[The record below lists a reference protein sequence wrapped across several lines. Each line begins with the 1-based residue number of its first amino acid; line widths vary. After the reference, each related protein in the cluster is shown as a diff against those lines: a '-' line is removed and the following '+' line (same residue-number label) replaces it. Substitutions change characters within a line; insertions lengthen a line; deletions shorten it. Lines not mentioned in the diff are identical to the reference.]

1 MPTPTKPPSKRA
13 TRPAVRKPVKPTPL
27 SKPSL
32 RFYHSESLRAE
43 TIVVLDAI
51 EQGPDPLLHRAA
63 LADLAAKLTSS
74 GMDYYFLRPLRL
86 AKAGFVVEQS
96 THLAVA
102 GALRILAPITRN
114 ILLRMDR
121 AQLLTVCA
129 HVRQLME

>member
-1 MPTPTKPPSKRA
+1 MPTPTKRPSKR
-13 TRPAVRKPVKPTPL
+13 TPRPAIRKPVKPTPTPR
-27 SKPSL
+27 PSL

-43 TIVVLDAI
+43 TIAVLDAI
-51 EQGPDPLLHRAA
+51 EQGTDPLIHRAA
-63 LADLAAKLTSS
+63 LADLAARLINS

-96 THLAVA
+96 SQLAVA

-121 AQLLTVCA
+121 TQLLTVCA
-129 HVRQLME
+129 HVRHLME